1 MTTYLQP
8 AVCTTM
14 TSGGG
19 FSPPAENQSSFKVF
33 ADHAIRLFR
42 VGLAWNDRSRQRH
55 DLRRLDDRLLADIG
69 VSRAAAAR
77 EAAKLPWEV

>member
-1 MTTYLQP
+1 MTTCLQP
-8 AVCTTM
+8 VACTTM

>member
-8 AVCTTM
+8 TACTTM

>member
-1 MTTYLQP
+1 MTTFSQP
-8 AVCTTM
+8 AACATM

-19 FSPPAENQSSFKVF
+19 FSPLADNQSPFNAF
-33 ADHAIRLFR
+33 ADHAVRLFR
-42 VGLAWNDRSRQRH
+42 VVLAWNDRSRQRH

-77 EAAKLPWEV
+77 EAAKLPWAV